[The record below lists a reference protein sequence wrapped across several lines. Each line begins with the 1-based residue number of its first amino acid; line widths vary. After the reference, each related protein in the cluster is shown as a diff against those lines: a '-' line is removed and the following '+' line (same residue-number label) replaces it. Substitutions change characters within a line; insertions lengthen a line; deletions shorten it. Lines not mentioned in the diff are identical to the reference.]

1 MNIMF
6 QLKKE
11 YCTMLSY
18 HNCYFSHSGEILI
31 NIVGFGNNTENVLIG
46 YIISIA
52 CEELKVG
59 YYIHRKNKYI
69 SINSLGCSEK

>member
-18 HNCYFSHSGEILI
+18 HNYCSHSGEILI
-31 NIVGFGNNTENVLIG
+31 NIVGFGNNTENVL
-46 YIISIA
+46 
-52 CEELKVG
+52 VG
-59 YYIHRKNKYI
+59 
-69 SINSLGCSEK
+69 